1 MMQRIWNITAEKS
14 PVIQFAAE
22 EFARLMAKMDP
33 DASVRINHPDDLNNE
48 NVLFIG
54 KGSETLLPST
64 ADPLIDDA
72 IYIEVENCVGKICG
86 NNDRSVLIA
95 VYRFFRES
103 GCVFVRPGRAG
114 EFVPRTDSSSLRV
127 SLSEV
132 PAYRHRGLCLE
143 GSNCY
148 ENVADM
154 IDFAP
159 KLGFNEFFTQLFRP
173 AWTFKRWYEH
183 YSNPEFTPTA
193 VSNETI
199 DAFVRDFDRE
209 IALRGLEHQ
218 RIGHGWGSKILG
230 MISGAWH
237 ELNSDDEVT
246 PGRERLI
253 ATIDGKKCLF
263 KGSGIDTNL
272 CYSDPEVQ
280 ELLVNE
286 VTFYAKEHPEIRYVH
301 FWFADTLNNQCECE
315 RCATARPS
323 DHYVKI
329 LNMIDKRLT
338 QEGLDTK
345 IVFLIYLDLLWEPEK
360 EVILN
365 QDRFVLLYAP
375 IRRSY
380 SVPLAS
386 DNKKTEPPFKRNGF
400 VPTPGAG
407 DTLPYLHSWQ
417 KTYHGDSFIFDYH
430 YMWDY
435 INDPGCFESVRIM
448 AQDAEDFRSLGLN
461 GMMSCQN
468 MRVFM
473 PNGFGMNVL
482 GTALWSGKAN
492 FETTANTY
500 FTACYGKD
508 GKQVKD
514 FLSSLSELFDP
525 TVLRGE
531 TPVRSEKNAMNYAQ
545 IPNTIDQFIPI
556 IDKNLAETDGVCFR
570 SWECLRFYVELC
582 KRTAKV
588 LYLAATGKKDKMD
601 PAWQDAKNFA
611 CKNEMRFQKEFDVF
625 EFILVWENKI
635 LNRIKEQD
643 ESFIE

>member
-1 MMQRIWNITAEKS
+1 MNQRTWNIVAEDS
-14 PVIQFAAE
+14 PVIRFAAE
-22 EFARLMAKMDP
+22 EFARLMARMDP
-33 DASVRINHPDDLNNE
+33 LATVRIDKSFDLTDDKL
-48 NVLFIG
+48 LFIG
-54 KGSETLLPST
+54 KDLCSSLPQT
-64 ADPLIDDA
+64 KDPIIDDA
-72 IYIEVENCVGKICG
+72 ICINVKNCSGKICG
-86 NNDRSVLIA
+86 GNDRSVLIA

-103 GCVFVRPGRAG
+103 GCVFVRPGRSG
-114 EFVPRTDSSSLRV
+114 ESVPEKDSSTLCIN
-127 SLSEV
+127 LCET
-132 PAYRHRGLCLE
+132 PAYRHRGICLE
-143 GSNCY
+143 GSNSY
-148 ENVADM
+148 ENVVDM

-183 YSNPEFTPTA
+183 YSNPEFTPTPI
-193 VSNETI
+193 SNETI
-199 DAFVRDFDRE
+199 DSFVRDFDRE
-209 IALRGLEHQ
+209 IALRGLQHQ

-237 ELNSDDEVT
+237 ELNRDEEVI
-246 PGRERLI
+246 PGREKLI

-280 ELLVNE
+280 RLIVDE
-286 VTFYAKEHPEIRYVH
+286 VCAYARSNPEVRYVH

-329 LNMIDKRLT
+329 LNMIDRRLT

-360 EVILN
+360 EVIEN
-365 QDRFVLLYAP
+365 QDRFVLLFAP

-380 SVPLAS
+380 SVPMAS
-386 DNKKTEPPFKRNGF
+386 DKGKAEPPFKRNGF

-407 DTLPYLHSWQ
+407 DALPYLHAWQ
-417 KTYHGDSFIFDYH
+417 KTFHGDSFIFDYH

-435 INDPGCFESVRIM
+435 VNDPGCYESVQIM
-448 AQDAEDFRSLGLN
+448 AQDAEDFHSLGLG

-482 GTALWSGKAN
+482 GNSLWSGKN
-492 FETTANTY
+492 QFDLTKETY
-500 FTACYGKD
+500 FTSCYGID
-508 GKQVKD
+508 GPEVSK
-514 FLSSLSELFDP
+514 FLSELSRLYDT

-531 TPVRSEKNAMNYAQ
+531 TPVRQKKNVENYEK
-545 IPNTIDQFIPI
+545 IPQI
-556 IDKNLAETDGVCFR
+556 IDEFLPVIRRNLSETDGVSYR
-570 SWECLRFYVELC
+570 SWECLHFYVELC
-582 KRTAKV
+582 RKTARV
-588 LYLAATGKKDKMD
+588 LYLAATGNKEQMD
-601 PAWQDAKNFA
+601 PAWNEAKAFA

-635 LNRIKEQD
+635 LNRIKEQ
-643 ESFIE
+643 EEAFIE

>member
-1 MMQRIWNITAEKS
+1 MNQRNWNIVAGED
-14 PVIQFAAE
+14 PVIRFAAE

-33 DASVRINHPDDLNNE
+33 QATVRIDKSFDLPDNQI
-48 NVLFIG
+48 LFI
-54 KGSETLLPST
+54 ETELCPSLPKT
-64 ADPLIDDA
+64 EDPIIDDA
-72 IYIEVENCVGKICG
+72 ICIRVKNCSGKICG
-86 NNDRSVLIA
+86 VNERSVLIA
-95 VYRFFRES
+95 VYRFFREA
-103 GCVFVRPGRAG
+103 GCVFVRPGRSG
-114 EFVPRTDSSSLRV
+114 EFVPEADSSL
-127 SLSEV
+127 LTIELCET

-143 GSNCY
+143 GSNSY
-148 ENVADM
+148 ENVVDM

-183 YSNPEFTPTA
+183 YSNPEFTPSP

-199 DAFVRDFDRE
+199 DSFVRDFDRE
-209 IALRGLEHQ
+209 IALRGLQHQ

-230 MISGAWH
+230 IISGAWH
-237 ELNSDDEVT
+237 ELNREDEVI
-246 PGRERLI
+246 PGREKLI

-280 ELLVNE
+280 RLIVDE
-286 VTFYAKEHPEIRYVH
+286 VTAYAKANPDVRYVH
-301 FWFADTLNNQCECE
+301 FWFADTVNNQCECE

-329 LNMIDKRLT
+329 LNMIDRSLT
-338 QEGLDTK
+338 REGLDTK

-360 EVILN
+360 EVIEN

-386 DNKKTEPPFKRNGF
+386 DDKKTEPPFKRNGF

-417 KTYHGDSFIFDYH
+417 KMFRGDSFIFDYH

-435 INDPGCFESVRIM
+435 INDPGCYESVRIM
-448 AQDAEDFRSLGLN
+448 SQDAEDFRALGLG

-473 PNGFGMNVL
+473 PNGFGMNAL
-482 GTALWSGKAN
+482 ANSLWSGKN
-492 FETTANTY
+492 RFDETEKTY
-500 FTACYGKD
+500 FPSCYGKD
-508 GKQVKD
+508 GPRVAA
-514 FLSSLSELFDP
+514 FLSTLSELYDS

-531 TPVRSEKNAMNYAQ
+531 TPIRSEKNVENYAK
-545 IPNTIDQFIPI
+545 IPQLIDEFLPVIR
-556 IDKNLAETDGVCFR
+556 KNLAETDDIIYR
-570 SWECLRFYVELC
+570 SWECLNFYCELC
-582 KRTAKV
+582 RKTARV
-588 LYLAATGKKDKMD
+588 LYLAAKGETKEMD
-601 PAWQDAKNFA
+601 PAWANTKAFA

-635 LNRIKEQD
+635 LNRIKEQ
-643 ESFIE
+643 EEAFIE

>member
-1 MMQRIWNITAEKS
+1 MKQRIWNVITEDS
-14 PVIQFAAE
+14 PTIRFAAE
-22 EFARLMAKMDP
+22 EFARIMKKMDP
-33 DASVRINHPDDLNNE
+33 ASTVVIYDNN
-48 NVLFIG
+48 NLPSGDILYIG
-54 KGSETLLPST
+54 KAAFSEIE
-64 ADPLIDDA
+64 DPIIDDG
-72 IYIEVENCVGKICG
+72 IRIDIKSCSGKIVG
-86 NNDRSVLIA
+86 VNDRSVLIA
-95 VYRFFRES
+95 VYRFFREA

-114 EFVPRTDSSSLRV
+114 EFTPETDSSQICV
-127 SLSEV
+127 TLSET

-148 ENVADM
+148 ENVVDM
-154 IDFAP
+154 IDWAP

-173 AWTFKRWYEH
+173 AWTFRRWYEH
-183 YSNPEFTPTA
+183 YSNPEFTPTP
-193 VSNETI
+193 VSLDTI
-199 DAFVRDFDRE
+199 DSFVQDFDRE
-209 IALRGLEHQ
+209 IALRGLQHQ

-237 ELNSDDEVT
+237 EQNRDDEVI
-246 PGRERLI
+246 PGREKLI

-280 ELLVNE
+280 QLLVDE
-286 VTFYAKEHPEIRYVH
+286 VVTYAKENPTVQYVH
-301 FWFADTLNNQCECE
+301 FWFADTLNNQCECSH
-315 RCATARPS
+315 CATARPS

-329 LNMIDKRLT
+329 LNMIDDRLT
-338 QEGLDTK
+338 REGLETK

-360 EVILN
+360 EVLNN

-386 DNKKTEPPFKRNGF
+386 DSGKKEPPFKRNGF

-417 KTYHGDSFIFDYH
+417 KLFHGDSFIFDYH

-435 INDPGCFESVRIM
+435 INDPGCYKSVQIM
-448 AQDAEDFRSLGLN
+448 AQDVEDFRSLGLN

-473 PNGFGMNVL
+473 PNGLGMNIM
-482 GTALWSGKAN
+482 GQALWSGKNGFNAN
-492 FETTANTY
+492 SDSY
-500 FTACYGKD
+500 FYACYGKD
-508 GKQVKD
+508 GEKVKP
-514 FLSSLSELFDP
+514 FLATLSELYDP

-531 TPVRSEKNAMNYAQ
+531 TPVRNPKNAANYAK
-545 IPNTIDQFIPI
+545 IPLLIDSFLPTIKENLNTSDEVW
-556 IDKNLAETDGVCFR
+556 KR
-570 SWECLRFYVELC
+570 SWECLLFYTELC
-582 KRTAKV
+582 RKTARV
-588 LYLAATGKKDKMD
+588 LLLAATGKNEEMD
-601 PAWQDAKNFA
+601 PAWADARSFA

-625 EFILVWENKI
+625 EFILVWESKI
-635 LNRIKEQD
+635 LNRIKEQ
-643 ESFIE
+643 EEAFIE

>member
-1 MMQRIWNITAEKS
+1 MNQRIWKIEAEDS
-14 PVIQFAAE
+14 PVIRFAAS

-33 DASVRINHPDDLNNE
+33 EASVIITSVKELSSAE
-48 NVLFIG
+48 TLFIG
-54 KGSETLLPST
+54 KGSGSLLPST
-64 ADPLIDDA
+64 EDPVIDDA
-72 IYIEVENCVGKICG
+72 ICVDVKNCTGRICG

-114 EFVPRTDSSSLRV
+114 EFVPVRNSEELSV
-127 SLSEV
+127 SVKEV

-143 GSNCY
+143 GSNSY
-148 ENVADM
+148 ENVVDM

-173 AWTFKRWYEH
+173 AWTFRRWYEH
-183 YSNPEFTPTA
+183 YSNSEFTPSPI
-193 VSNETI
+193 SNETI
-199 DAFVRDFDRE
+199 DSFVRDFDRE
-209 IALRGLEHQ
+209 ISLRGLQHQ
-218 RIGHGWGSKILG
+218 RVGHGWGSKILG
-230 MISGAWH
+230 MISSAWH
-237 ELNSDDEVT
+237 ELNRDDEVI

-280 ELLVNE
+280 EFLVNE
-286 VTFYAKEHPEIRYVH
+286 VTSYAKENPEVRYVH

-329 LNMIDKRLT
+329 LNMIDERLT
-338 QEGLDTK
+338 KEGLDTK

-380 SVPLAS
+380 SVPIAS
-386 DNKKTEPPFKRNGF
+386 DREKIEPPFKRNGF

-417 KTYHGDSFIFDYH
+417 KMFRGDSFIFDYH

-435 INDPGCFESVRIM
+435 INDPGCYKSVQIM

-482 GTALWSGKAN
+482 GNALWSGKEG
-492 FETTANTY
+492 FEETADTY
-500 FTACYGKD
+500 FTACYGND
-508 GKQVKD
+508 GSKVKA
-514 FLSSLSELFDP
+514 LLATLSELFDP

-531 TPVRSEKNAMNYAQ
+531 TPVRSNKNADNYAK
-545 IPNTIDQFIPI
+545 IPQVIDHFISCI
-556 IDKNLAETDGVCFR
+556 ESNSDSEIWRR
-570 SWECLRFYVELC
+570 SRECLLFYLELC
-582 KRTAKV
+582 KKTALV
-588 LYLAATGKKDKMD
+588 LFYAAKGEKEKMD
-601 PAWQDAKNFA
+601 PAWADAKDFA

-625 EFILVWENKI
+625 EFILVWESKI
-635 LNRIKEQD
+635 LNRIKEQ
-643 ESFIE
+643 EETFIE